1 MQDLFPV
8 FVVAPS
14 LAHPRACGIAEP
26 IHPDIRNRKEA
37 ENPVVEDDVGV
48 VDLEERG
55 GGELGVFVKP
65 AVAHA
70 ATRAYAEG
78 LGFSAVGVV
87 QDVLAP
93 VHLLEAR
100 GLSIQ
105 QPGDLAEGGGLCA
118 QAAGSDDPEGG
129 VLRRLLGEFPVAV
142 GEVDGG
148 IGRGGFVEMLEKG
161 SEVGAAASG
170 ELGDPFALGINR
182 PRTMQLGVA
191 GVELDIHLGVG
202 AEDSTE
208 FVEKAAECL
217 VVDRSA
223 GVDTE
228 RDAHG
233 LPIHGVEVEFVTDEA
248 VGGSR
253 CPSPRRGFFRSG
265 KAWLHGCRER

>member
-1 MQDLFPV
+1 M
-8 FVVAPS
+8 VAPS
-14 LAHPRACGIAEP
+14 LERPRACGIAEP

-105 QPGDLAEGGGLCA
+105 QTGELAEGDGLCF

-129 VLRRLLGEFPVAV
+129 VLRRLLGEIPVAV
-142 GEVDGG
+142 SEVDGG
-148 IGRGGFVEMLEKG
+148 IGRGGFVEVLEKRVG
-161 SEVGAAASG
+161 SLCLRLRGAWGYPRSRHQSAKARAAWRRRRRVGYPPWG
-170 ELGDPFALGINR
+170 RRGGF
-182 PRTMQLGVA
+182 
-191 GVELDIHLGVG
+191 
-202 AEDSTE
+202 
-208 FVEKAAECL
+208 
-217 VVDRSA
+217 
-223 GVDTE
+223 
-228 RDAHG
+228 
-233 LPIHGVEVEFVTDEA
+233 HGV
-248 VGGSR
+248 R
-253 CPSPRRGFFRSG
+253 
-265 KAWLHGCRER
+265 